1 MSNFKTYGEW
11 LNEASEYTLKARE
24 KAPEFIENVKKAL
37 AEAGFEYTITS
48 SPIQIKNGTL
58 NLNGLRNSTFLSE
71 KSEELGL
78 SAISKSYE
86 DVKRSAGEVELP
98 SMIVYSRGVI
108 KETKAPNNGFEFSP
122 TPEGIK
128 TYCIEWLKRNLLRRF
143 LNTVHSHLKYETFK
157 VNSSYKGYKL
167 SEKTLD
173 LIETELG
180 EILRVREYRTNWTS
194 QFESISLES
203 ALKKIDPRIAEAFSP
218 FLVLSYFIHKAG
230 MNLLHTDL
238 IISGKTSRTL
248 TVDFKLHGDDRLQR
262 INVYVEDKMKISRN
276 LDKVETYI
284 NMEVFASALKMKSY
298 ADIGKQLPAIADFLE
313 IAKKS
318 SNAED
323 LDKFAEERRGMIS
336 GKKFGF

>member
-1 MSNFKTYGEW
+1 
-11 LNEASEYTLKARE
+11 
-24 KAPEFIENVKKAL
+24 VKKAL
-37 AEAGFEYTITS
+37 AEAGFEYSITS

-58 NLNGLRNSTFLSE
+58 NLNSLRNSTFLLE

-108 KETKAPNNGFEFSP
+108 KETKAANNGFEFPP

-157 VNSSYKGYKL
+157 LNSSYKGYKL

-180 EILRVREYRTNWTS
+180 EILRVREYSTNS

-238 IISGKTSRTL
+238 IISGRRSRTL
-248 TVDFKLHGDDRLQR
+248 AIDFKLHGDDRLQR
-262 INVYVEDKMKISRN
+262 INMYVEDKMKISRDM
-276 LDKVETYI
+276 DKVETYI
-284 NMEVFASALKMKSY
+284 SMEVFASAIKMKSY
-298 ADIGKQLPAIADFLE
+298 ADIGKQIPAIADFLE